1 MQYFS
6 IKTQKFLGDLEI
18 NNNRDWF
25 NENKIRFKE
34 DVELPFEKFI
44 SDLIEALKK
53 LNPNLNIS
61 AKDAIFR
68 IYRDIRFSKD
78 KTPYK
83 IHMSA
88 IISQGARKD
97 YTSPGMYIE
106 LKANE
111 IRLYFGVYE
120 PDSKSLLKLRTY
132 IADHTTELNKLIS
145 STKFKDTFGEIK
157 GEKSKVIPKEFK
169 AIGEQQN
176 LIYNKAFYFFTVL
189 EENWIASSKLVNEV
203 IRVYKLAQP
212 INDFLAEALL

>member
-6 IKTQKFLGDLEI
+6 LKTQKFLGDLEI

-25 NENKIRFKE
+25 NENKSRFKE
-34 DVELPFEKFI
+34 DIELPFEKFI
-44 SDLIEALKK
+44 SDLIEELKK

-61 AKDAIFR
+61 AKEAIFR

-120 PDSKSLLKLRTY
+120 PDSKSLLRLRTF
-132 IADHTTELNKLIS
+132 IAHHSIELNKLI
-145 STKFKDTFGEIK
+145 TAKKFIDTFGEIK

-176 LIYNKAFYFFTVL
+176 LIYNKAFYFVTVL
-189 EENWIASSKLVNEV
+189 DEQWIGSDKLIKEV
-203 IRVYKLAQP
+203 IRIYKLAQP
-212 INDFLAEALL
+212 MNDYLAEALL

>member
-1 MQYFS
+1 M
-6 IKTQKFLGDLEI
+6 KTKFDLK
-18 NNNRDWF
+18 N
-25 NENKIRFKE
+25 
-34 DVELPFEKFI
+34 VELPFEKFI

-61 AKDAIFR
+61 AKEAIR

-145 STKFKDTFGEIK
+145 SKKF
-157 GEKSKVIPKEFK
+157 
-169 AIGEQQN
+169 Q
-176 LIYNKAFYFFTVL
+176 
-189 EENWIASSKLVNEV
+189 
-203 IRVYKLAQP
+203 
-212 INDFLAEALL
+212 DFW